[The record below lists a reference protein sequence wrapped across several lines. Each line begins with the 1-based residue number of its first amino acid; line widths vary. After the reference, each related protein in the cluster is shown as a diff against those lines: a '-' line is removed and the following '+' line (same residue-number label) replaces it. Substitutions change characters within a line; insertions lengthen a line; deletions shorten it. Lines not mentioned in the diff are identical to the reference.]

1 MLVIDERASILHG
14 MERRTIYRW
23 TTRYVVLGI
32 MVLAGLAWARWAPA
46 LSGWVPALL
55 SACALL
61 SFRRGRLLSVYMIVL
76 FGFTLGWWRG
86 GQFMGEVRYLESIS
100 RQKVTIVGTVLND
113 SLYNDRGAI
122 SFDLGSLQLESPE
135 LRRIVGKIGVSG
147 YGERMIYRGDEV
159 RVTGNF
165 YPGRGSYVAWLS
177 YAQLEVTARSQ
188 NVLYAVTRDFSAG
201 MQSALPEPQASFGM
215 GLLVGQ
221 RDTMPKAASEMLAAV
236 GLTHIIA
243 VSGYNLTIL
252 VRATRRLLA
261 KRSKFQATLAGLALI
276 AAFLV
281 VTGAMPSIFRA
292 SIIST
297 LSLGAWYFGRN
308 LKPMVLIS
316 LTAAG
321 TALWSPLYVWFDIG
335 WYLSFL
341 AFFGVLI
348 VAPYARRHLLK
359 GKKRGM
365 LGEMLLETTAAQ
377 IMVLPII
384 LYIFHDSSFAALLAN
399 MLVLP
404 LIPLAMITG
413 FVAGLAGMLIP
424 ALAGWFA
431 WPARWILTY
440 LLDAAALVARIPHME
455 FSVEISVAAMLLMY
469 GVLLSVVLVWWRKS
483 LKNAKLTDSNDTN
496 IVV

>member
-1 MLVIDERASILHG
+1 
-14 MERRTIYRW
+14 
-23 TTRYVVLGI
+23 
-32 MVLAGLAWARWAPA
+32 
-46 LSGWVPALL
+46 
-55 SACALL
+55 
-61 SFRRGRLLSVYMIVL
+61 
-76 FGFTLGWWRG
+76 
-86 GQFMGEVRYLESIS
+86 MGEVRYLTSIS

-113 SLYNDRGAI
+113 SLYDERGAI
-122 SFDLGSLQLESPE
+122 SFDLGSLQLETPE
-135 LRRIVGKIGVSG
+135 TRKLVGKIGVSG
-147 YGERMIYRGDEV
+147 YGERMIYRGDQV

-188 NVLYAVTRDFSAG
+188 NVLYAATREFSAG

-221 RDTMPKAASEMLAAV
+221 RDTLPKETSDMLAAV

-261 KRSKFQATLAGLALI
+261 KRSKFQATVAGLVLVG
-276 AAFLV
+276 AFLV

-297 LSLGAWYFGRN
+297 LSLGAWYYGRN

-321 TALWSPLYVWFDIG
+321 TALWSPLYLWSDIG

-348 VAPYARRHLLK
+348 VAPYARTHLLK
-359 GKKRGM
+359 GKKRGI

-377 IMVLPII
+377 ITVLPII
-384 LYIFHDSSFAALLAN
+384 LYIFHDSSYAALLAN
-399 MLVLP
+399 ILVLP
-404 LIPLAMITG
+404 LIPLAMVAG
-413 FVAGLAGMLIP
+413 FIAGLAGTFVP
-424 ALAGWFA
+424 AIAGWFA
-431 WPARWILTY
+431 WPARWLLTY
-440 LLDAAALVARIPHME
+440 ILDIAALVAKIPHMK
-455 FSVEISVAAMLLMY
+455 FSVEISAAAMLAMY
-469 GVLLSVVLVWWRKS
+469 TALLLVVFIWWRKS
-483 LKNAKLTDSNDTN
+483 AKNAKLTDDNKTN

>member
-1 MLVIDERASILHG
+1 MGCRVY
-14 MERRTIYRW
+14 RR
-23 TTRYVVLGI
+23 TTRYVLFGAAI
-32 MVLAGLAWARWAPA
+32 LAGLALARWAGV
-46 LSGWVPALL
+46 LSGWVPVLFGIFA
-55 SACALL
+55 AL
-61 SFRRGRLLSVYMIVL
+61 SFRQGRLVSVYAVIL
-76 FGFTLGWWRG
+76 FGLSLGWWRG
-86 GQFMGEVRYLESIS
+86 GQFMGEVKYLESIS
-100 RQKVTIVGTVLND
+100 REKVTIVGTVLND
-113 SLYNDRGAI
+113 SIYNQRGAI
-122 SFDLGSLQLESPE
+122 SFDLGSLKLESPYQRE
-135 LRRIVGKIGVSG
+135 IIGKIGVSG

-201 MQSALPEPQASFGM
+201 MQSALPEPHASFGM

-221 RDTMPKAASEMLAAV
+221 RDTMPKATSEMLAMV

-261 KRSKFQATLAGLALI
+261 ERSKFQATMAGLALI

-308 LKPMVLIS
+308 LRPMVLIS

-321 TALWSPLYVWFDIG
+321 TALWSPLYLWSDIG

-348 VAPYARRHLLK
+348 VAPYARKHLLK
-359 GKKRGM
+359 GKQRGL
-365 LGEMLLETTAAQ
+365 LGEMLLETSAAQ
-377 IMVLPII
+377 LMVLPII
-384 LYIFHDSSFAALLAN
+384 LYIFHDSSFVALLAN
-399 MLVLP
+399 LLVLP

-413 FVAGLAGMLIP
+413 FIAGLAGMLIP
-424 ALAGWFA
+424 VFAGWFA
-431 WPARWILTY
+431 FPARWLLTY
-440 LLDAAALVARIPHME
+440 LLDIAALVARIPHME
-455 FSVEISVAAMLLMY
+455 FSVEISAAMMVAMY
-469 GVLLSVVLVWWRKS
+469 AVILSFVFIWWRKS
-483 LKNAKLTDSNDTN
+483 LKNDKITDSNDTN